1 MTAHTERPNTI
12 RVRVP
17 LTFSVRGG
25 GKSIVSPAASSARK
39 RTDNAILV
47 ALARA
52 HRWRQQIESGEF
64 ASITELAKAKSVN
77 ESYACRLLRLTLLA
91 PAIVNKIL
99 NGHQHA
105 VLNRLLRPFPVR
117 WNDQE
122 SALALIADIHLDRP
136 RVC

>member
-12 RVRVP
+12 TVRVP

-25 GKSIVSPAASSARK
+25 GKSIVSPIAPTPRA
-39 RTDNAILV
+39 RTDNAILI

-64 ASITELAKAKSVN
+64 ASITELARANSVN
-77 ESYACRLLRLTLLA
+77 ESYACRLLRLTMLA
-91 PAIVNKIL
+91 PTIVNKIL

-105 VLNRLLRPFPVR
+105 GLNCLLKPFPLR
-117 WNDQE
+117 WDEQD
-122 SALALIADIHLDRP
+122 SAFL
-136 RVC
+136 